1 MAAELV
7 GKTLVEVWQEV
18 LPSER
23 VALATLTVTW
33 DGIEADPPTLITLGT
48 LPNLEEGDLAEF
60 QAFVD
65 GLDEITAD
73 AEAIIVYQPV

>member
-7 GKTLVEVWQEV
+7 GKTLVEVWKEV

-23 VALATLTVTW
+23 EAIATVTTTW
-33 DGIEADPPTLITLGT
+33 DGVEADPPTLITLGS
-48 LPNLEEGDLAEF
+48 LPNLAEGDLAEF

-65 GLDEITAD
+65 GLDEISAD